1 MRCRINDHD
10 DDDYIS
16 WLDRQL
22 INDISEN
29 GGLLGHMYYSQE
41 NSKLALVGTLAR
53 LKKIQRLEDGG
64 IYVVIEGISKF
75 YLRDV
80 KQEKPYLKAHVQL
93 FTGTDGDD
101 DDDSGDD
108 DNSGDDDDD
117 SGDDDDSSDD
127 DDTLVGSLLLVTSK
141 LISSNMLCDSHI

>member
-1 MRCRINDHD
+1 MNDHD
-10 DDDYIS
+10 DDDDDDNIS

-101 DDDSGDD
+101 DDDDSGGND
-108 DNSGDDDDD
+108 DNDDDD
-117 SGDDDDSSDD
+117 SNDGAEW
-127 DDTLVGSLLLVTSK
+127 
-141 LISSNMLCDSHI
+141 